1 MTAIIPCLWNVI
13 RHSQERTRFV
23 QSCRQLLRVASRVDK
38 KYQRCFNV
46 VSTNLDLSPF
56 VSCASFRKSEGQERG
71 EQNPLCYCLIKGNAI
86 WERISSRNAKFWFRI
101 TKSHAIWTSA
111 RTRREKLQS
120 RHWRLFTH
128 KASFLRVNP
137 PFSCILVFGKILF
150 TTFTMNES
158 HLRVEMAACARAT
171 VWPQSRGII
180 FWKSAAIRYSI
191 VWWTNGI
198 HKEFHEEKEDRT
210 I

>member
-101 TKSHAIWTSA
+101 TKSHARA
-111 RTRREKLQS
+111 RERDAKSCRVVIGGFSRTKRPSFASILRFRVSSFLEK
-120 RHWRLFTH
+120 
-128 KASFLRVNP
+128 SFLR
-137 PFSCILVFGKILF
+137 LLRW
-150 TTFTMNES
+150 MN
-158 HLRVEMAACARAT
+158 R
-171 VWPQSRGII
+171 I
-180 FWKSAAIRYSI
+180 F
-191 VWWTNGI
+191 
-198 HKEFHEEKEDRT
+198 E
-210 I
+210 